1 MNLSAKIISQA
12 TDIKQGFELH
22 PHSELY
28 GELKVDTKNLDL
40 MLRDAPTYDSNV
52 IASMPKGSIFFGY
65 GFTDS
70 TLKWVLG
77 QYTMPNGKM
86 IAGFAHIDYLIRIR
100 KENKSYDNE

>member
-28 GELKVDTKNLDL
+28 GEMKIDTNNLDL
-40 MLRDAPTYDSNV
+40 MLRDAPTFDSCV
-52 IASMPKGSIFFGY
+52 IASMPKGSTFFGF

-70 TLKWVLG
+70 SLKWVLG
-77 QYTMPNGKM
+77 QYTMPDGK
-86 IAGFAHIDYLIRIR
+86 IVAGFAHIDYLIKI
-100 KENKSYDNE
+100 NK

>member
-28 GELKVDTKNLDL
+28 GEMKIDTNNLDL
-40 MLRDAPTYDSNV
+40 MLRDAPTFGSNV
-52 IASMPKGSIFFGY
+52 ITSMPKGSTFFWF

-70 TLKWVLG
+70 SLKWVLG
-77 QYTMPNGKM
+77 QYTIPNGK
-86 IAGFAHIDYLIRIR
+86 IVAGFAHIDYLIKI
-100 KENKSYDNE
+100 KK

>member
-1 MNLSAKIISQA
+1 MNISAEIIAKTSES
-12 TDIKQGFELH
+12 IKGYMLH
-22 PHSELY
+22 PHTDVY

-52 IASMPKGSIFFGY
+52 IASMPKGSTFFGY

-86 IAGFAHIDYLIRIR
+86 IAGFAHIDYLIR
-100 KENKSYDNE
+100 KENKRHDNG